1 MKTNRLLII
10 LCAAFFLALPLC
22 TAELDVK
29 VSSYNST
36 SQLAKIEVVNTNTKG
51 YSKIILTIDN
61 RPPVFVTESLKPNNS
76 ALIPQIIDPGVH
88 DIVLTTKEGVT
99 VKKSLYFLKNEDQLA
114 AEVENSE
121 RLWKLRQEKLGKLA
135 QETNEELDKLIKEEK
150 EKKEEVE
157 DVRAQVEG
165 AGKEP
170 VPEKTRLT
178 KYLLISLGILA
189 LIIVLF
195 IFWFKRRGFG
205 TSNLKS
211 TIKKESLNKE
221 EIR

>member
-1 MKTNRLLII
+1 MKTNKLLVI
-10 LCAAFFLALPLC
+10 LCAALFLVLPLC

-36 SQLAKIEVVNTNTKG
+36 SQLAKIEVVNTNVES
-51 YSKIILTIDN
+51 YSEIMLTIDN
-61 RPPVFVTESLKPNNS
+61 RPPVFVAESLKPDNS

-99 VKKSLYFLKNEDQLA
+99 VKKSLYFLKNEYQLA

-135 QETNEELDKLIKEEK
+135 QETKAELDKLIKEE
-150 EKKEEVE
+150 EAKKAEVE
-157 DVRAQVEG
+157 ALKAQVEG
-165 AGKEP
+165 AKKEP
-170 VPEKTRLT
+170 VLEKTRLT
-178 KYLLISLGILA
+178 EYLLISLGILV

-195 IFWFKRRGFG
+195 IFWFKRKGFG
-205 TSNLKS
+205 KSNSKGI
-211 TIKKESLNKE
+211 TKKESLNKE